1 MFKIYDIVHRISEHR
16 IMSAIIP
23 VYNRTDRKAFWKY
36 ILHDVQKDFRWDK
49 RRNTKAFKISFVT
62 GDNIITM
69 YRFGTS
75 SNKTILEILCPFLKC
90 NKNIIVSNTTYFG
103 NLQKFS
109 DCLICHISAMG
120 IFSYKI
126 VDVGNRRC

>member
-36 ILHDVQKDFRWDK
+36 ILHDVQKDFRCGK

-69 YRFGTS
+69 YRFSTS
-75 SNKTILEILCPFLKC
+75 SNKTILKILCLFLKC
-90 NKNIIVSNTTYFG
+90 NKNIIISDIAHLDNF
-103 NLQKFS
+103 QKFS
-109 DCLICHISAMG
+109 NCLMPALCYGCIS
-120 IFSYKI
+120 SQDKRYQ
-126 VDVGNRRC
+126 